1 MAFVTNQ
8 NTASQFVGLLHSE
21 QIFNTLI
28 SLSEAKNYIELSKK
42 QKAQLKFFKKYNFN
56 ILKPKSSFNV
66 LSNSAKNRVKAQL
79 FSVGLSHSPLKQS
92 NEASRDDVYL

>member
-8 NTASQFVGLLHSE
+8 NTASQVAGLLHSE

-42 QKAQLKFFKKYNFN
+42 QKAQLNFFEKYHFN
-56 ILKPKSSFNV
+56 ILKPKSSFSWLV
-66 LSNSAKNRVKAQL
+66 SFSAQT
-79 FSVGLSHSPLKQS
+79 
-92 NEASRDDVYL
+92 E